1 MRYSEVAPK
10 RSVFSMYGLADVYN
24 YQVIV
29 ETPQFGIKMFG
40 NVANALE
47 NHYETLNKTANDR
60 WETL

>member
-1 MRYSEVAPK
+1 
-10 RSVFSMYGLADVYN
+10 MYGRADVYN

-29 ETPQFGIKMFG
+29 ETPSGLKCLETLPMRWKT
-40 NVANALE
+40 LE